1 MTTLSP
7 GAPLQSGVYRI
18 EAVFA
23 TSSVGITYFATQVA
37 HNVKVV
43 VKELFVDGCCT
54 RPSGTTQV
62 EIGDLPAARKNW
74 DQYIRK
80 FIREAQTTARLDH
93 PNIVQI
99 LDIFQEN
106 NTAYYVSEFA
116 EGPSLAVIVGQQGQ
130 MPENEA
136 LHIINQIG
144 DALQYIHDRGLCHL
158 DITPANI
165 VVRNDDKR
173 AMLIDFGHS
182 RHYDLD
188 SFASFSPQAD
198 IFSLAATLYELL
210 TGHPLP
216 ETETAL
222 GYVLPDLQG
231 ISSKVRAAIEQAV
244 HPRTERRP
252 ATVMDFL
259 RLMGYESDSAPH
271 TEAPQRS
278 ETLAGRSTYD
288 RITPTA
294 PTRPQNI
301 TPPAAQRP
309 PVSPATA
316 AMQRAVAEKAQQKKA
331 AEQKMKYS
339 EVSQEFARNMA
350 RNQHTSNDTMM
361 WTAIIAGIALV
372 AAAVAAYFFFFSA

>member
-136 LHIINQIG
+136 LHIIN
-144 DALQYIHDRGLCHL
+144 
-158 DITPANI
+158 
-165 VVRNDDKR
+165 
-173 AMLIDFGHS
+173 
-182 RHYDLD
+182 
-188 SFASFSPQAD
+188 
-198 IFSLAATLYELL
+198 
-210 TGHPLP
+210 
-216 ETETAL
+216 
-222 GYVLPDLQG
+222 
-231 ISSKVRAAIEQAV
+231 
-244 HPRTERRP
+244 
-252 ATVMDFL
+252 
-259 RLMGYESDSAPH
+259 
-271 TEAPQRS
+271 
-278 ETLAGRSTYD
+278 
-288 RITPTA
+288 
-294 PTRPQNI
+294 
-301 TPPAAQRP
+301 
-309 PVSPATA
+309 
-316 AMQRAVAEKAQQKKA
+316 
-331 AEQKMKYS
+331 
-339 EVSQEFARNMA
+339 
-350 RNQHTSNDTMM
+350 
-361 WTAIIAGIALV
+361 
-372 AAAVAAYFFFFSA
+372 